1 MGSSIRLA
9 HFCCTT
15 LISPCAAS
23 TAAGSFGHVRE
34 DEPLPNL
41 STASGSFTTYCAFF
55 AIVALYH
62 STAGGRTRVF
72 ATSSAFVAMPVARA
86 TYCDISNTSTWSGP
100 RAFRVIGR
108 GGFART
114 ARWCDS
120 GAEDSADF
128 ARVVTRKDAAS
139 RTVAVE
145 CDSPRGN
152 KKSVSRAPAQSNP
165 ACHAHTHTLT
175 FKMVKM
181 VESAE
186 EFKALKMG
194 DPVRALPGSA
204 PRFEDADGRGTKN
217 VAHVLFSTRA
227 RVFPSR
233 ASRSGAQSC
242 RHGDRALGEPPRAR
256 ISRPTSHARA
266 RVHDRPDPVDAA
278 RSRIESRFER
288 TPAVALLARKS
299 FFSLRLRFLFVAP
312 TADAPFSSRL
322 LSPPEPT
329 TASGGLHRVLV
340 RPVQDDRPVLRGARR
355 QVPRRGVCQG

>member
-23 TAAGSFGHVRE
+23 TAAGSLAMFE
-34 DEPLPNL
+34 KMSCFPNL

-114 ARWCDS
+114 DVGATS
-120 GAEDSADF
+120 GAGRFGRFRPSRDSPNTPLPEPSLSN
-128 ARVVTRKDAAS
+128 VTRCVEKKKRLARS
-139 RTVAVE
+139 RLH
-145 CDSPRGN
+145 
-152 KKSVSRAPAQSNP
+152 SNP

-194 DPVRALPGSA
+194 DKPVRALPGSA
-204 PRFEDADGRGTKN
+204 PRFEHADARGTKRSRTC
-217 VAHVLFSTRA
+217 LFSTRA
-227 RVFPSR
+227 RVFRRARRDRGLSR
-233 ASRSGAQSC
+233 HAGVGIARS
-242 RHGDRALGEPPRAR
+242 EPPRAR
-256 ISRPTSHARA
+256 VSPGRLRPRA
-266 RVHDRPDPVDAA
+266 PAFPIAPTRSTPPDR
-278 RSRIESRFER
+278 ESDCGLNEHL
-288 TPAVALLARKS
+288 PSPPPEKS
-299 FFSLRLRFLFVAP
+299 FFSLRLRLLFVAP
-312 TADAPFSSRL
+312 TADAPDPPLASFRHLSTHTSFWWTSPRL
-322 LSPPEPT
+322 
-329 TASGGLHRVLV
+329 
-340 RPVQDDRPVLRGARR
+340 GAARAR
-355 QVPRRGVCQG
+355 